1 MYIKN
6 LINFF
11 YILIIKIFIFCKE
24 WYNNF
29 ETGNIGHITIVRRT
43 GEMKRERMTIKEF
56 IKTNIFFSKPVHFLD
71 KTGTFR
77 NFLSLDAVSAGHK
90 MRDPKS
96 KKSIS
101 SFVKFFDINMLDF
114 EPHDYKEYESFNDFF
129 TRKLSNNSRPISYIN
144 NEKIAVS
151 AADCRL
157 TVFDNIEESKKLWIK
172 GKKFTLSKLIQDE
185 DLANEFIGGSI
196 ASFRLSPQDYHHYHS
211 PIDGVVESW
220 KSIPG
225 TYFGVN
231 PFIINSDLDILDMNA
246 RSIIVI
252 RSSIWGKILYIPIGA
267 ELVGSVQLTENV
279 KNNGKIKKG
288 EEIGLFSYGGSNVI
302 IVFEKGKM
310 KWDEDIERNTKDFI
324 ETDIL
329 VGEKIGIV
337 LQ

>member
-1 MYIKN
+1 MKVKK
-6 LINFF
+6 
-11 YILIIKIFIFCKE
+11 ILGNCFTFCIE

-29 ETGNIGHITIVRRT
+29 KTGNIGHITIVRRT

-56 IKTNIFFSKPVHFLD
+56 IKNNIFFSKPVHFLD
-71 KTGTFR
+71 RTGYFR
-77 NFLSLDAVSAGHK
+77 KFLSLDAISAGHK

-96 KKSIS
+96 KKYIPN
-101 SFVKFFDINMLDF
+101 FIKYFDINMEDF
-114 EPHDYKEYESFNDFF
+114 EPSDYKEYENFNDFF
-129 TRKLSNNSRPISYIN
+129 TRKLSSNSRPISHIN
-144 NEKIAVS
+144 NSKIAVS

-172 GKKFTLSKLIQDE
+172 GKNFTLDKLIQDE
-185 DLANEFIGGSI
+185 NLANEFIGGSI

-211 PIDGVVESW
+211 PIDGIVEYW

-246 RSIIVI
+246 RSIVVI
-252 RSSIWGKILYIPIGA
+252 RNPIWGKILYIPIGA
-267 ELVGSVQLTENV
+267 ELVGSVQITDNV
-279 KNNGKIKKG
+279 KNKGKIKKG
-288 EEIGLFSYGGSNVI
+288 EEIGMFSYGGSNVI

-310 KWDEDIERNTKDFI
+310 KWDDDIEKNSKNLI

-329 VGEKIGIV
+329 VGETIGR
-337 LQ
+337 LYQ